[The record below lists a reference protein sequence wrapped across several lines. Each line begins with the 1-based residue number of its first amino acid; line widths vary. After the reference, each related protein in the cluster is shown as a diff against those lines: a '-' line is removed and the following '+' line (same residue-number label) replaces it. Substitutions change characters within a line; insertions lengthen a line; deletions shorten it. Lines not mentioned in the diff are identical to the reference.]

1 MEITSSL
8 SESEEEEEV
17 RRMGMGLDAEEA
29 WEREEQE
36 ELLRLPASGLLGNL
50 GRWWWLVILDRRL
63 RLTLGFA
70 SIVACPLVMFCASS
84 KMALMV
90 AL

>member
-50 GRWWWLVILDRRL
+50 GRWWWLVILDSRL

>member
-1 MEITSSL
+1 M
-8 SESEEEEEV
+8 

-50 GRWWWLVILDRRL
+50 GRWWWLVILDSRL

-70 SIVACPLVMFCASS
+70 SIVACPLVMFCASW

-90 AL
+90 AF

>member
-50 GRWWWLVILDRRL
+50 GRWWWLVILDSRL

-70 SIVACPLVMFCASS
+70 SILACPLVMF
-84 KMALMV
+84 
-90 AL
+90 

>member
-50 GRWWWLVILDRRL
+50 GRWWWLVILDSRL

-90 AL
+90 AF

>member
-1 MEITSSL
+1 MSVR
-8 SESEEEEEV
+8 EEAEEEV

-50 GRWWWLVILDRRL
+50 GRWWWLVILDSRL
-63 RLTLGFA
+63 RLTLGLA
-70 SIVACPLVMFCASS
+70 SIVACPLVMF
-84 KMALMV
+84 
-90 AL
+90 